1 MSDKM
6 SVKYYKKKKIDC
18 FLYIFNVKYI
28 FISWSFK
35 ERNGLFVMQYI
46 TTHLNKN
53 IFLPYFK
60 LFESLW
66 YF

>member
-18 FLYIFNVKYI
+18 FLYIF
-28 FISWSFK
+28 ISWSFK
-35 ERNGLFVMQYI
+35 EKNGLFVMQYI